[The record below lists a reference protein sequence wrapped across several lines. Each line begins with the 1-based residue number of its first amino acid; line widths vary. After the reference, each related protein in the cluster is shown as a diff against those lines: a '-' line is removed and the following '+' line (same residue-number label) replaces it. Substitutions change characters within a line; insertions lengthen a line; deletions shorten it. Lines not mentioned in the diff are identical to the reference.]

1 MKYILNLF
9 TVYAQTSTDNKNN
22 DNEISIGMIKSSL
35 NSIVD
40 HLPNLVFAI
49 IILIIGYFLSKLCL
63 KLMSKGLSKSKLDPT
78 AHSFLKSLVKVTLYI
93 ILIVI
98 VLTILG
104 VPTSSIVAV
113 IGASGLAIGLALQN
127 SLSNVAGGFLILFSN
142 PFEVG
147 DYIKVGSDEGTVQ
160 AISIL
165 YTRLLTID
173 NKAIYIPNGQVS
185 NATVTNY
192 TDEKLRMLD
201 LTFSIA
207 YENDFNVAKKLIEQ
221 VVRKN
226 PLSILEPEPL
236 IRVTKHA
243 SSSIDIICRV
253 WVLAE
258 NYFPLKYDLNEDIKT
273 VFDENGISIPYNQ
286 LDVLI
291 KENK

>member
-1 MKYILNLF
+1 MNSIINLLALD
-9 TVYAQTSTDNKNN
+9 TKSTDEQIN
-22 DNEISIGMIKSSL
+22 IGMIKNL
-35 NSIVD
+35 FNSFLD
-40 HLPNLVFAI
+40 YLPTLVFAI
-49 IILIIGYFLSKLCL
+49 IVLIIGFLLSKFCI
-63 KLMSKGLSKSKLDPT
+63 KLMSKGLNKSKIDPT
-78 AHSFLKSLVKVTLYI
+78 AHSFLKSLVRVSLYI

-104 VPTSSIVAV
+104 VPTTSIIAI

-127 SLSNVAGGFLILFSN
+127 SLSNLAGGFLILFSK
-142 PFEVG
+142 PFKVG
-147 DYIKVGSDEGTVQ
+147 DYIKTGTEEGTVE

-173 NKAIYIPNGQVS
+173 NKAIYIPNGKVS
-185 NATVTNY
+185 NSTLINY
-192 TDEKLRMLD
+192 TDEKLRRLD

-207 YENDFNVAKKLIEQ
+207 YENNFKTAEKLIEQ

-226 PLSILEPEPL
+226 PLSILEPAPL
-236 IRVTKHA
+236 VRVTKHA

-253 WVLAE
+253 WVLGE
-258 NYFPLKYDLNEDIKT
+258 NYWNLNYDLNEDVKT

-291 KENK
+291 KGNK

>member
-1 MKYILNLF
+1 MLNLF
-9 TVYAQTSTDNKNN
+9 TVYAQNTTDGKSL
-22 DNEISIGMIKSSL
+22 DEEIDLGMIKKLL
-35 NSIVD
+35 NSFVD
-40 HLPNLVFAI
+40 YLPTLLFAI
-49 IILIIGYFLSKLCL
+49 VVLIIGYFVSKLCI
-63 KLMSKGLSKSKLDPT
+63 KLMSKGLDKSKLDPT
-78 AHSFLKSLVKVTLYI
+78 AHSFLKSLVRVTLYV

-113 IGASGLAIGLALQN
+113 IGASGLAVGLALQN
-127 SLSNVAGGFLILFSN
+127 SLSNVAGGFIILFSN

-185 NATVTNY
+185 KSTVTNY
-192 TDEKLRMLD
+192 TDEKLRRLD

-207 YENDFNVAKKLIEQ
+207 YENDFKLAESLIEQ
-221 VVRKN
+221 VVREN

-236 IRVTKHA
+236 IRITKHA
-243 SSSIDIICRV
+243 SSSIDIICKV
-253 WVLAE
+253 WVLGE
-258 NYFPLKYDLNEDIKT
+258 NYWTLNYDLNEDIKT
-273 VFDENGISIPYNQ
+273 IFDKNGISIPYNQ

-291 KENK
+291 KDNK